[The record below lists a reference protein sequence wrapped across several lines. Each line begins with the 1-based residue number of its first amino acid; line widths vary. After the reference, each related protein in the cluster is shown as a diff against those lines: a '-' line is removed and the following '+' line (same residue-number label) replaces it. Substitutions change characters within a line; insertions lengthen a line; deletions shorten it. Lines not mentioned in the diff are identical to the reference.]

1 MIFYD
6 LFWLHKNGDYESA
19 DFLLFII
26 VKWRHLSVKKESRN
40 RKKQVNTNENKTG
53 FAISLK
59 RMKQGKK
66 CFVFKRFQVT
76 Y

>member
-26 VKWRHLSVKKESRN
+26 VEWRHLSVKKRKSQQ
-40 RKKQVNTNENKTG
+40 KKQVNTNENKTG
-53 FAISLK
+53 FAIFIGK
-59 RMKQGKK
+59 GKK